1 MISLYQFDNANLD
14 GDKEA
19 VVVPAVPTLVN
30 KLSANE
36 ANGIKNKLNEIINQG
51 QKSFTNI
58 AYLELRLKFKG
69 VVGGVPNE
77 LPTLQVGDIVHGF
90 ADETTIWT
98 NAIYEGGDINDRAS
112 YTPIYDPKPE
122 PILFTALSTGVGQ
135 TFILPI
141 GFKVGS
147 VLKSK
152 GELFIGTEWEQ
163 VDDILRI
170 IINANTGNSIY
181 VKPV

>member
-36 ANGIKNKLNEIINQG
+36 ANGIKDKLNEIIKVG

-90 ADETTIWT
+90 ADANTIWT

-112 YTPIYDPKPE
+112 YTPLYDGKPD
-122 PILFTALSTGVGQ
+122 PILIVATATGPNQ
-135 TFILPI
+135 TFILPN

-152 GELFIGTEWEQ
+152 GELYKGTEWTQ
-163 VDDILRI
+163 TDDVLTVLITVT
-170 IINANTGNSIY
+170 TGNTIY
-181 VKPV
+181 IKPE

>member
-1 MISLYQFDNANLD
+1 MISLYAFDNSNLD
-14 GDKEA
+14 GNKEA
-19 VVVPAVPTLVN
+19 VIVPAVPTLVN

-36 ANGIKNKLNEIINQG
+36 ANGIKDKLNEIITLG
-51 QKSFTNI
+51 QNNFTNI

-98 NAIYEGGDINDRAS
+98 NARYEGGDINDRAS
-112 YTPIYDPKPE
+112 YTPLYDGKPD
-122 PILFTALSTGVGQ
+122 PILIVATATGTNQ
-135 TFILPI
+135 TFVLPN
-141 GFKVGS
+141 GFLVGS

-152 GELFIGTEWEQ
+152 GPLFKFTEWTQ
-163 VDDILRI
+163 TADILTI
-170 IINANTGNSIY
+170 IINVNTGNSIY
-181 VKPV
+181 IQPE